1 MQGEANF
8 TSDNVVTEPEDEM
21 SMAELLEHSF
31 EMQAVK
37 KGTIIKGTIVSI
49 GSNEIMVDVG
59 YKYEGI
65 VKSKDLERVDP
76 EYLESL
82 NVGDEIPI
90 YVIHL
95 ADEDGYVILSINKAA
110 IERDWDKA
118 QKFFESGDRFESEVV
133 STNKGGLIAN
143 FGAVRGFIPGSQLDN
158 VRMGGDRG
166 GQWSNFIGKRLH
178 LKIIEVDRRRNR
190 LILSEKAA
198 VQELRK
204 KQKAERLAEL
214 TEGEVLQGRI
224 SSLADFGAFVDL
236 DGTEGLIHLSELS
249 WSQVS
254 HPRNVLKVG
263 DTIDVYILNIDY
275 DRQRVGLSLKRLQP
289 EPWSTVLDSYQPG
302 QIVGAVI
309 TKLTNFGA
317 FARIDNTIEGLIH
330 ISELADRQIGHPRE
344 VVKEGEEV
352 QVRIISIEPEKRRM
366 GLSVKQA
373 DEPRVEDWDD
383 EEEEEA
389 APEEEV
395 APSAEADSVEEA
407 APEEELAP
415 SAEAD
420 SVEEAAPEEE
430 VAPPAEVDSVEEAA
444 AEAELETA

>member
-8 TSDNVVTEPEDEM
+8 TSDNVVTAPEDEM
-21 SMAELLEHSF
+21 SMAELLDQQSF
-31 EMQAVK
+31 EMQPVK

-49 GSNEIMVDVG
+49 SPNEILVDVG

-76 EYLESL
+76 EYLETL

-95 ADEDGYVILSINKAA
+95 ADEDGYVILSLNKAA

-118 QKFFESGDRFESEVV
+118 QKFYEAGESFESEVV

-158 VRMGGDRG
+158 ARMGGDRG
-166 GQWSNFIGKRLH
+166 KQWSNFIGKKLH

-224 SSLADFGAFVDL
+224 TSLADFGAFVDL
-236 DGTEGLIHLSELS
+236 NGTEGLVHLSELS
-249 WSQVS
+249 WAQVS

-263 DTIDVYILNIDY
+263 EKVDVYILNIDY

-289 EPWSTVLDSYQPG
+289 EPWSTVLDHYQPG
-302 QIVGAVI
+302 QIVTATV

-344 VVKEGEEV
+344 VVKENEEV

-366 GLSVKQA
+366 GLSIKQA
-373 DEPRVEDWDD
+373 DQVEDFDD
-383 EEEEEA
+383 EEAPEEVSIDDEA
-389 APEEEV
+389 APE
-395 APSAEADSVEEA
+395 AEAPVENEVSTEVE
-407 APEEELAP
+407 PEE
-415 SAEAD
+415 S
-420 SVEEAAPEEE
+420 
-430 VAPPAEVDSVEEAA
+430 PAEVEAEAPVENEASA
-444 AEAELETA
+444 EVEPEEVPAEAEPAAKGA